1 MASDIEAIAKSVN
14 KAALSAEGKA
24 ALDTV
29 LDMFS
34 EEQYCVATRELG
46 GNILT
51 RLVRPTCADAER
63 CIMITFASCTS
74 RERTHGVI
82 AKNDIYSAYIR

>member
-1 MASDIEAIAKSVN
+1 MASDIEAIAESVN
-14 KAALSAEGKA
+14 KEALTAEGKA

-51 RLVRPTCADAER
+51 RLVRPTCVAGER

-82 AKNDIYSAYIR
+82 AKTHIYSAYIR